1 VHNLLIGLL
10 GALVAANEP
19 AALTNQPT
27 ASTRISIPAPDPND
41 PLEKQLAKLMADDN
55 ASQAEVDQW
64 IKDNDAFAAKGGG
77 VPKAEMRH
85 RILERFASVRKG
97 YEDLILAHPDY
108 AKARVAY
115 ASFLGD
121 INDEEGARDQ
131 LEKAMALDG
140 KDPAALNNL
149 ANIYAHIGPIEKAF
163 ECYAKAIELK
173 PLESLYYHNLG
184 NVVFLFRKDAMEI
197 YHINEQQV
205 FDKAL
210 DLLQHA
216 LRLDPDNFPLATEV
230 AQTYYGV
237 TPARTDDALRAWTN
251 AMSLAHDPLERE
263 GTEIHMAR
271 VKTMAGRFAEA
282 HGHLD
287 AVTLPDYDDL
297 KRRVTR
303 TLASKE
309 FPTPATNGTPAVPA
323 DSATNRANGTTKH

>member
-1 VHNLLIGLL
+1 VHELLIGLL
-10 GALVAANEP
+10 GALLVTNEP
-19 AALTNQPT
+19 ASVSNRV
-27 ASTRISIPAPDPND
+27 ASTNISLSSPDAND
-41 PLEKQLAKLMADDN
+41 PLEKQLARIMAEDN

-97 YEDLILAHPDY
+97 YEDFILAHPDH
-108 AKARVAY
+108 ARARIAY

-163 ECYAKAIELK
+163 ECYSKAIELK
-173 PLESLYYHNLG
+173 PQESLYFHNLG

-251 AMSLAHDPLERE
+251 AMSLAHDQLERE
-263 GTEIHMAR
+263 GTEIHLAR
-271 VKTMAGRFAEA
+271 VKTLAGRFAEA

-287 AVTLPDYDDL
+287 AVTLPDYSEL
-297 KRRVTR
+297 KRRVAR

-309 FPTPATNGTPAVPA
+309 FPAPATNSAP
-323 DSATNRANGTTKH
+323 DSATNRVNGTTAR